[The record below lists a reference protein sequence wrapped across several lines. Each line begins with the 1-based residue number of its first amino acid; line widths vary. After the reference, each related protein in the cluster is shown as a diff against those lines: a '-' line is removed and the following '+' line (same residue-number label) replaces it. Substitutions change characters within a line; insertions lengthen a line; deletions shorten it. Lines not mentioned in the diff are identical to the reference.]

1 MINCQFL
8 WETSLA
14 CIKMRARLEHE
25 NCWQKSHRLQLVDR
39 QKRLLSHQIQLISQQ
54 KTPLSVEQVTLDWS
68 SWMYFDPEVQANS
81 WSPQEFHSFLEK
93 QFRRKLSFEQV
104 YDILEEQAIPVV
116 DALCVPTLDPSVI
129 KHIPPSYVK
138 KFVQECNKELSVNQR
153 AVLNTTGPLCSF
165 HNHLENNVAINPVD
179 LKCVVEQIL
188 CLLESANTQ
197 LSILH
202 WKKVLA
208 NVTKTK
214 IDLANAK
221 KWLFGDDSL

>member
-1 MINCQFL
+1 MAFGLQALMREMMINCLFL

-14 CIKMRARLEHE
+14 CIKMRARLEHD

-68 SWMYFDPEVQANS
+68 SWMYFDPE
-81 WSPQEFHSFLEK
+81 FHSFLEK

-104 YDILEEQAIPVV
+104 CDILEEQAIPVV

-129 KHIPPSYVK
+129 KHIPSYGK

-153 AVLNTTGPLCSF
+153 AVLNTLCSF

-188 CLLESANTQ
+188 CLLGSANTQ

-202 WKKVLA
+202 WMKVLA

-214 IDLANAK
+214 IDLAHAK